1 MLFAIVKRTLDLPYI
16 TMDVKE
22 YRLKLFQQQVF
33 QVLHDKDVKTS
44 EYDELRLKSEALDKE
59 LADTLIR
66 MSVLKLEIKDLEK
79 KLNKCF

>member
-1 MLFAIVKRTLDLPYI
+1 MLFAIVKGTLDLPYI

-44 EYDELRLKSEALDKE
+44 EYDELRLKLDKE

-79 KLNKCF
+79 K